1 MRMIISLFN
10 LLVKI
15 YRTFIFVVIECVCI
29 KFGNNQLFSL
39 KIYILYIYTCQLF
52 AILKISNL
60 ELFSDFPPPPSSND
74 FINQIQ
80 SCNWDKYILRPVI
93 SMLFLFQSMVVW
105 WWWWLLIK
113 MIVLIIINSV
123 LNVWWINYWWLLSYC
138 SVGEFGL
145 VLLSS
150 PPSDFDK
157 HEIGQ
162 SREDDETTIFH
173 FIW

>member
-10 LLVKI
+10 LLFKI

-93 SMLFLFQSMVVW
+93 SMLFLFQSNGGVVVMMIIDKDDCINHNKFSLERLVDK
-105 WWWWLLIK
+105 LL
-113 MIVLIIINSV
+113 VVII
-123 LNVWWINYWWLLSYC
+123 
-138 SVGEFGL
+138 
-145 VLLSS
+145 VLLS
-150 PPSDFDK
+150 
-157 HEIGQ
+157 
-162 SREDDETTIFH
+162 R
-173 FIW
+173 

>member
-10 LLVKI
+10 LLFKI

-93 SMLFLFQSMVVW
+93 SMLFLFQSMVVMMMIIDKDDCINHNKFSLERLVDK
-105 WWWWLLIK
+105 LL
-113 MIVLIIINSV
+113 VVII
-123 LNVWWINYWWLLSYC
+123 
-138 SVGEFGL
+138 
-145 VLLSS
+145 VLLS
-150 PPSDFDK
+150 
-157 HEIGQ
+157 
-162 SREDDETTIFH
+162 R
-173 FIW
+173 

>member
-10 LLVKI
+10 LLFKI

-80 SCNWDKYILRPVI
+80 SCNQDKYILRPVI
-93 SMLFLFQSMVVW
+93 SMLFLFQSMVVMMIIDKDDCINHNKFSLERLVDK
-105 WWWWLLIK
+105 LLVVI
-113 MIVLIIINSV
+113 IVL
-123 LNVWWINYWWLLSYC
+123 
-138 SVGEFGL
+138 F
-145 VLLSS
+145 
-150 PPSDFDK
+150 
-157 HEIGQ
+157 
-162 SREDDETTIFH
+162 SR
-173 FIW
+173 